1 MPGILDEPMS
11 TFYEMVNFWKVG
23 NNLTPEELAEI
34 GRSLTG
40 KTDPNLYTK
49 ADWLKIRYYLSSLLP

>member
-1 MPGILDEPMS
+1 MPGILDEPMT

-23 NNLTPEELAEI
+23 NNLTPEELAQI
-34 GRSLTG
+34 APQITG